1 MNSVNVKCKSLMS
14 SNAVLKLI
22 GRYKEKKIVAQ
33 KKESSTIEV
42 QQNCT
47 KIALHE

>member
-22 GRYKEKKIVAQ
+22 GRYKENKN
-33 KKESSTIEV
+33 SSTE
-42 QQNCT
+42 
-47 KIALHE
+47 KEK

>member
-22 GRYKEKKIVAQ
+22 GRYKEKNKIVAQ
-33 KKESSTIEV
+33 KK
-42 QQNCT
+42 
-47 KIALHE
+47 